1 MQPTQLLEKKQFSL
15 TSEDNARLRK
25 FAPIFGFEFRQ
36 IDDKTYS
43 LQSIDGGSACDVL
56 LSSESAHVR
65 LLNEIGSRAA
75 KWVYFR
81 VGTSCRDS
89 LLGQSDAR
97 LMRVAELYVA
107 DREANSTQGT

>member
-1 MQPTQLLEKKQFSL
+1 MQPALSTDQCRFSL
-15 TSEDNARLRK
+15 TSVDNARLRK

-43 LQSIDGGSACDVL
+43 LRSIDGGSACDVL
-56 LSSESAHVR
+56 LSTESAHVR

-89 LLGQSDAR
+89 LLGLSDAR
-97 LMRVAELYVA
+97 LTRVAELYVA
-107 DREANSTQGT
+107 DREANSRRGT